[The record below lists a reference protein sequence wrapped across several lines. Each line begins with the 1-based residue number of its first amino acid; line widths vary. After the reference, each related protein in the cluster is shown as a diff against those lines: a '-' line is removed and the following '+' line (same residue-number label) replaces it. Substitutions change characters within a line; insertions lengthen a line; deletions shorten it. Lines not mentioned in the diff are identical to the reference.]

1 MKIRNKQVISVLLLA
16 GGITVSYFLW
26 LFIRPVE
33 IVSVHQRNNYSD
45 VLVNAFPIT
54 DQGKINWWLK
64 NKAMLKRKF
73 NIPKPATYGNFTITV
88 WDFGDGYKKQQEKYD
103 RVCFDD
109 MKADVNCIEKNA
121 IFIISND
128 RDNRI
133 YFTVDNRRYMLQKE
147 GKVIKLKNW

>member
-1 MKIRNKQVISVLLLA
+1 MKIKNKKSVLILLILA
-16 GGITVSYFLW
+16 GIIMYLLW
-26 LFIRPVE
+26 LLFRPVA
-33 IVSVHQRNNYSD
+33 IVAIHIDDNFSD
-45 VLVNAFPIT
+45 VLVKRFPFT
-54 DQGKINWWLK
+54 DKGKINWWLE
-64 NKAMLKRKF
+64 NKDILKKRYD
-73 NIPKPATYGNFTITV
+73 IPRPSLSGYFTITF

-103 RVCFDD
+103 RLCFDD
-109 MKADVNCIEKNA
+109 METDANCIEKNA